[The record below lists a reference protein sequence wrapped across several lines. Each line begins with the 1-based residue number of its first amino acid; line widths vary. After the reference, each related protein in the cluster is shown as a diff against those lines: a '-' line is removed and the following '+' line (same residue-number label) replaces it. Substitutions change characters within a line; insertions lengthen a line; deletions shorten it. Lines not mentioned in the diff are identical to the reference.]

1 MDLSCA
7 PILTRPEKMVMRSS
21 DRKDIFSERFVNIP
35 SQQVLGPPSSNVG
48 KKPLHQHKSTH
59 SSESHSSFEEGF
71 LMKSKDRH
79 PDDIKNR
86 RKDPEDSS
94 FSLGGSAVWVGDES
108 GLDITSK
115 EKSTDAGS
123 GTLVGSSRPRRSTD
137 ASSSSSQAH
146 SKEHSSRHIPPRH
159 PYSDSH
165 YRHGIVK
172 DTHFYHTTAAYKDHH
187 LPVKMPLST
196 FPEEVGDVGYHS
208 HWNMSE
214 GLMSSTVFSNNPRQS
229 FLPAPNCGWA
239 SPPPFTHKWFSNTP
253 YHRVIQCSCYGEAH
267 NFFRPQA
274 TSRRSLLVCVSRL
287 CFGLGM
293 WCGPA
298 RFHRKSVP
306 VRQFEKQRWMGG
318 CVSTALCVTDVSD
331 ICQDQ
336 LT

>member
-1 MDLSCA
+1 MPRCSLWQFAPGIHLFRYLRCVLSECIILVELHRCFQPFLLLALDDYFSDPSQECLARLFDAINSMDLSCA

-208 HWNMSE
+208 H
-214 GLMSSTVFSNNPRQS
+214 
-229 FLPAPNCGWA
+229 
-239 SPPPFTHKWFSNTP
+239 
-253 YHRVIQCSCYGEAH
+253 
-267 NFFRPQA
+267 
-274 TSRRSLLVCVSRL
+274 
-287 CFGLGM
+287 
-293 WCGPA
+293 
-298 RFHRKSVP
+298 
-306 VRQFEKQRWMGG
+306 
-318 CVSTALCVTDVSD
+318 
-331 ICQDQ
+331 
-336 LT
+336 